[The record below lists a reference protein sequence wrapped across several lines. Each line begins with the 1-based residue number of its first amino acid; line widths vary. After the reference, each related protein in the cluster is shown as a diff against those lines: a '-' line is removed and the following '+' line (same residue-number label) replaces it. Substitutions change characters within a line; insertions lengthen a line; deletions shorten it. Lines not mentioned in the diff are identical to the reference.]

1 MNKTDMV
8 PEASRA
14 RVRWTGK
21 WVIII
26 DHGKRYDGKHGLC
39 MGLTGEDAMG
49 RWCELLS
56 SHRSRRM
63 VRKDLLPKDQKTRL

>member
-26 DHGKRYDGKHGLC
+26 DHGKRYDGEERNEVRASGK
-39 MGLTGEDAMG
+39 DS
-49 RWCELLS
+49 CELGAS
-56 SHRSRRM
+56 NE
-63 VRKDLLPKDQKTRL
+63 